1 MKTGMEFVN
10 VSYTWPG
17 GKGLHAV
24 DLKIAPGDFVMI
36 AGPSGSGKSTLLR
49 LAARLEEPGTGVIRF
64 EGTPL
69 AEYAPPQLRRRIGFV
84 QQTPVVAEGTVRDNL
99 LLPFG
104 FAVNRA
110 VTTPDDAT
118 LRGWLERLALAGV
131 RLEDDARALSV
142 GQRQRLCIIRSLL
155 LRPALLLMD
164 EPTSALDRESR
175 EIVERMTEEL
185 NAEGMTVL
193 MVSHSDYCPVS
204 AHRCLTVREGR
215 VEEAA

>member
-1 MKTGMEFVN
+1 METGMEFVN

-24 DLKIAPGDFVMI
+24 NLAVAPGDFVMI

-49 LAARLEEPGTGVIRF
+49 LAARLEEPESGVIRF
-64 EGTPL
+64 QGTPL
-69 AEYAPPQLRRRIGFV
+69 AEYAPPLLRRRIGFV
-84 QQTPVVAEGTVRDNL
+84 QQTPVVAEGSVRDNL

-104 FAVNRA
+104 FAVNRGEA
-110 VTTPDDAT
+110 KPDDEA

-175 EIVERMTEEL
+175 GIVERMAEEL
-185 NAEGMTVL
+185 NAAGMTVL
-193 MVSHSDYCPVS
+193 MVSHSEYCPV
-204 AHRCLTVREGR
+204 AVHRCLTVRDGR